1 MTETPVH
8 MTAAVRR
15 MPPTAA
21 PPRHRTRR
29 PGWRL
34 LDTDVVAATTAFTLC
49 IGAIWVVHGGV
60 GELGD
65 GQVLMWT
72 SLTDLT
78 GLAASALGLVGFVL
92 IARPRFFERTY
103 GLDRTFVWHR
113 QIGAAMSVLVGVHVA
128 VAVAAAVPDRGTLG
142 AIRDLTGSLP
152 YMALATIGAGL
163 IGVVTVTSL
172 RSIRR
177 QLAYETWY
185 FVHLLAYAGFAL
197 AFGHEIALGSDLST
211 DTVARWFWVLM
222 HLGVLAALLWGRWLR
237 SILATR
243 RPLHVSALDRPSP
256 GTVAITLAGPAVKNL
271 QAVAGQ
277 FFLLRPL
284 HPDLWWQTHPFS
296 LSAPPSDGKLRF
308 TVKDRGD
315 ASAMVATLR
324 RGAPVAVEGPY
335 GVCTPDIF
343 GGRRALFIAGGIGIA
358 PVRAVLETLGPDS
371 APIVL
376 YRAHHDADL
385 VYLKDLED
393 LAGTRGGRVLTLV
406 GPSARFAARDPF
418 GASSLRR
425 VVPDLEERVAV
436 VAGPE
441 RLLHAARAGL
451 RAAGMPSDRIHFERP
466 WW

>member
-1 MTETPVH
+1 MQ

-15 MPPTAA
+15 MPPTAG
-21 PPRHRTRR
+21 PGHRKRR

-34 LDTDVVAATTAFTLC
+34 LDTDVVAAITAFSLC
-49 IGAIWVVHGGV
+49 IAAIWVVHGGI

-72 SLTDLT
+72 SLTDLS

-92 IARPRFFERTY
+92 LARPRFFERTY

-113 QIGAAMSVLVGVHVA
+113 QIGAAMTVLVGVHVA
-128 VAVAAAVPDRGTLG
+128 VAVAAAVPGRGTVG
-142 AIRDLTGSLP
+142 AIHDLTGGIP

-172 RSIRR
+172 RAVRR
-177 QLAYETWY
+177 RLAYETWY

-197 AFGHEIALGSDLST
+197 AFGHEIALGTDLST
-211 DTVARWFWVLM
+211 DTVARWFFVLL
-222 HLGVLAALLWGRWLR
+222 HIGVLVALLWGRWLR

-243 RPLHVSALDRPSP
+243 RPFHVSGVDRPSP
-256 GTVAITLAGPAVKNL
+256 GTVAITLTGPAVNDL

-284 HPDLWWQTHPFS
+284 HRDLWWQTHPFS
-296 LSAPPSDGKLRF
+296 LSAPPTDGKLRF

-315 ASAMVATLR
+315 ASGSLATLR
-324 RGAPVAVEGPY
+324 RGAPVALEGPY
-335 GVCTPDIF
+335 GVCTPHVFDR
-343 GGRRALFIAGGIGIA
+343 RRALFIAGGIGIA
-358 PVRAVLETLGPDS
+358 PVRAVLETLGPNS
-371 APIVL
+371 EPVVL
-376 YRAHHDADL
+376 YRAHHEDDL
-385 VYLKDLED
+385 VYLKELEE
-393 LAGTRGGRVLTLV
+393 LAGERGGRVLTLV
-406 GPSARFAARDPF
+406 GPSARFAAHDPF
-418 GASSLRR
+418 GAASLLGA
-425 VVPDLEERVAV
+425 VPDLKERVAV

-451 RAAGMPSDRIHFERP
+451 RAAGVPSDRIHFERP